1 MNPSNR
7 LRGKQNQ
14 KAGEFA
20 QQMTERMLWSLG
32 FKCIEPIETGWRIKW
47 EYVEKNGKTFR
58 KVVDAK
64 EKNKVSG
71 DFTAVGKNGR
81 AVHCE
86 VKHRDKDVLVHS
98 ALEDHQVEAMD
109 EKTSY
114 GVLCLLSWV
123 RSPVEMKIL
132 RWPIPN
138 FVKGSS
144 LKWEDIR

>member
-1 MNPSNR
+1 MNPLNR

-32 FKCIEPIETGWRIKW
+32 FKCIEPIETGWTVKRRFNPKT
-47 EYVEKNGKTFR
+47 GKTVIYSAYP
-58 KVVDAK
+58 KK
-64 EKNKVSG
+64 KVSG
-71 DFTAVGKNGR
+71 DFTAVGKGGQ
-81 AVHCE
+81 AIHVE
-86 VKHRDKDVLVHS
+86 VKQRDEDILIHS
-98 ALEDHQVEAMD
+98 ALEDHQVAAMD

-132 RWPIPN
+132 RWPIPG
-138 FVKGSS
+138 FKKGSS
-144 LKWEDIR
+144 LKWKDIR